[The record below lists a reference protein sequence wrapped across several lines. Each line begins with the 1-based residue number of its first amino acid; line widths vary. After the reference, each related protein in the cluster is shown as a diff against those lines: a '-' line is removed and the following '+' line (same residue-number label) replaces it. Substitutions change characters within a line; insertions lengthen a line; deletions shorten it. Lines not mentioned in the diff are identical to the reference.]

1 MKDILL
7 KLIDVVQSIAVE
19 QATREFSG
27 LDWGK
32 QTVDDLQ
39 KIKDTV
45 LNFPE
50 NENDGK
56 KDEQM
61 VTRRQ
66 RRKYNY
72 YYNKDRQ
79 YAQ

>member
-1 MKDILL
+1 MKDVLL
-7 KLIDVVQSIAVE
+7 KLIDVMQSIAIE

-27 LDWGK
+27 LNWGK

-50 NENDGK
+50 NENGGKNDASNDGK
-56 KDEQM
+56 P
-61 VTRRQ
+61 V
-66 RRKYNY
+66 
-72 YYNKDRQ
+72 
-79 YAQ
+79 